1 MVTRT
6 PTIDGSTT
14 VASRAVAVATDG
26 QIWFTARFAPQAV
39 GRLDPASG
47 SVTLFV
53 LTSDP
58 GPQGIAA
65 SPNGTVWFTQETKGN
80 IANITNA
87 GVLTESKVVKGSGP
101 SGVTVD
107 GNAQPWYT
115 MMSADRI
122 GTLQ

>member
-1 MVTRT
+1 
-6 PTIDGSTT
+6 
-14 VASRAVAVATDG
+14 
-26 QIWFTARFAPQAV
+26 
-39 GRLDPASG
+39 
-47 SVTLFV
+47 
-53 LTSDP
+53 
-58 GPQGIAA
+58 
-65 SPNGTVWFTQETKGN
+65 VWFTQETKGN

>member
-1 MVTRT
+1 LRRR
-6 PTIDGSTT
+6 PPGGST
-14 VASRAVAVATDG
+14 
-26 QIWFTARFAPQAV
+26 
-39 GRLDPASG
+39 PASG

-65 SPNGTVWFTQETKGN
+65 SPNETVWFTQETKGN

-101 SGVTVD
+101 SVS
-107 GNAQPWYT
+107 PWT
-115 MMSADRI
+115 ATHSP
-122 GTLQ
+122 GTR